1 MILNKFILL
10 QIYTMYIYIII
21 ILILFALLAYGISK
35 RNEKFCPTGID
46 RVIGVVGHEEELP
59 DEYRFVDY
67 NILKKPLNQK
77 DLAANISE
85 LRYPSLI
92 HQRYSY
98 DDKRNSLIK
107 YYDLNNFAR
116 LKELPIGFNPY
127 MHKTEPIVSN
137 SNCHMTKHLNGFDYN
152 NANRITF
159 NAGPGTSDSFY
170 LEDKGF

>member
-1 MILNKFILL
+1 MIPHKFILL

-21 ILILFALLAYGISK
+21 ILILLALFAYGISK

-46 RVIGVVGHEEELP
+46 RVTGVICHEEGLP

-67 NILKKPLNQK
+67 CILKKPLNQK
-77 DLAANISE
+77 ALAANVWE
-85 LRYPSLI
+85 LRFPSLV

-98 DDKRNSLIK
+98 NAERNPCIK

-116 LKELPIGFNPY
+116 LKELPIGFDPY
-127 MHKTEPIVSN
+127 LHEIEPISYNV
-137 SNCHMTKHLNGFDYN
+137 CHLAKHVNGFDYN
-152 NANRITF
+152 NANRVAF